1 MLLDMGKSCVRFTR
15 LEQVPLDVIAEVIR
29 RVPPERL
36 IAQYEAAR
44 ALTKKGR

>member
-1 MLLDMGKSCVRFTR
+1 
-15 LEQVPLDVIAEVIR
+15 VPLDVIAEVIR

-36 IAQYEAAR
+36 IAQCEAAR